1 MSSDSELLRQYLEN
15 SSEAAFAELVRRHVD
30 FVYGVALR
38 HTRNPHRAEDAA
50 QQVFVAL
57 ARKSQTLSGRTEL
70 LGWLY
75 TSTRYAAAKIVR
87 SEARRQVRER
97 EAELM
102 QADDSNAASALDWQR
117 LQPVLDD
124 ALEGL
129 EKSERSALLL
139 RYFRDSSFREIGAAL
154 QVSEEAARKRVD
166 RSLEK
171 LQFLLARRGISS
183 TAAALG
189 MAIAGGVSEAAPP
202 ALAAKVIAAARLLPA
217 GSGPA
222 AMVVTFLHAMST
234 SKAVA
239 TIAVLAGILS
249 VGSALQESA
258 EARRADAEL
267 AELRQTASRIELA
280 LQAAQKELMAAQ
292 SRAEAAAG
300 ARKDGQRKPAA
311 PAAADQKP
319 AVAPQLTNLI
329 NDPKF
334 VTLARASARSTFR
347 ERYGPFFASQHWS
360 PAQIEAFLR
369 ASADQMFNLKVSDDG
384 EAVAVGENT
393 IAAATASERA
403 LLGDAG
409 FQQLQAYE
417 QGLPYQ
423 DLVQR
428 LAGTVYNSDPLS
440 PQQAEQ
446 MVQLWVQ
453 NNISYRGSPDNDD
466 WQGLLN
472 GAQGILTGRQLE
484 TLHQMAVA
492 ATGLSYSIPGEP
504 NGTP

>member
-1 MSSDSELLRQYLEN
+1 MSSDSELLRQYLGN
-15 SSEAAFAELVRRHVD
+15 SSETAFAELVRRHVD
-30 FVYGVALR
+30 FVYAVALR

-57 ARKSQTLSGRTEL
+57 ARKSQALSSRTEL
-70 LGWLY
+70 VGWLY
-75 TSTRYAAAKIVR
+75 TCTRYAAAKIVR

-102 QADDSNAASALDWQR
+102 QADDSNAASALDWRR

-124 ALEGL
+124 ALECLG
-129 EKSERSALLL
+129 KSERSALLL

-171 LQFLLARRGISS
+171 LQFLLARRGITS

-189 MAIAGGVSEAAPP
+189 TAIAGCVSEAAPP
-202 ALAAKVIAAARLLPA
+202 ALATKVIAAARLLPA

-222 AMVVTFLHAMST
+222 SMVLNFLHAMST

-249 VGSALQESA
+249 IGSALQESA
-258 EARRADAEL
+258 EARRADTEL
-267 AELRQTASRIELA
+267 AELRQASGRTALA
-280 LQAAQKELMAAQ
+280 IQAAQKELSAAQ
-292 SRAEAAAG
+292 SRADA
-300 ARKDGQRKPAA
+300 
-311 PAAADQKP
+311 
-319 AVAPQLTNLI
+319 
-329 NDPKF
+329 
-334 VTLARASARSTFR
+334 LARARQASQTKVATNAGSGGNLAAGFQTDLLHDPKMLALAKAGMRAALRDSF
-347 ERYGPFFASQHWS
+347 GPFFASQHWS
-360 PAQIEAFLR
+360 SAQIEAFLN
-369 ASADQMFNLKVSDDG
+369 ASVEQRFRMSITDG
-384 EAVAVGENT
+384 GGAVAIGGSASGAG
-393 IAAATASERA
+393 AAERA

-409 FQQLQAYE
+409 FEQLQAYE
-417 QGLPYQ
+417 QGLPYR

-428 LAGTVYNSDPLS
+428 LAGVVYNSDPLS
-440 PQQAEQ
+440 PQQADQ
-446 MVQLWVQ
+446 VVQLWVQ
-453 NNISYRGSPDNDD
+453 NNVAYRGSPESDD

-472 GAQGILTGRQLE
+472 RAQGVLTDRQLE
-484 TLHQMAVA
+484 TLRQMAIA
-492 ATGLSYSIPGEP
+492 DTGLSYATPGAA

>member
-1 MSSDSELLRQYLEN
+1 
-15 SSEAAFAELVRRHVD
+15 VD

-329 NDPKF
+329 NDP
-334 VTLARASARSTFR
+334 
-347 ERYGPFFASQHWS
+347 
-360 PAQIEAFLR
+360 
-369 ASADQMFNLKVSDDG
+369 
-384 EAVAVGENT
+384 
-393 IAAATASERA
+393 
-403 LLGDAG
+403 
-409 FQQLQAYE
+409 
-417 QGLPYQ
+417 
-423 DLVQR
+423 
-428 LAGTVYNSDPLS
+428 
-440 PQQAEQ
+440 
-446 MVQLWVQ
+446 
-453 NNISYRGSPDNDD
+453 
-466 WQGLLN
+466 
-472 GAQGILTGRQLE
+472 
-484 TLHQMAVA
+484 
-492 ATGLSYSIPGEP
+492 
-504 NGTP
+504 